1 MERTLTLGD
10 TSIGKKVLVALTG
23 IVLFGFV
30 LTHMLGNLQVF
41 LGPEALNTYAAN
53 LKKLGPLL
61 WVARLVLLVSVV
73 VHIVLSLSLA
83 RGASAARPI
92 GYRMKQSAATTYAA
106 RTMKLSGPLL
116 ACFIAYHI
124 AHFTWPGVAMGA
136 YAHSSHDVYANVING
151 FRVPWVTAIYVVAQ
165 VLLGLHLYHG
175 SWSLF
180 QTLGLNHPRYNN
192 LRQSLPRLIAIT
204 VVAGNLAMPLAVLA
218 GVIS

>member
-30 LTHMLGNLQVF
+30 LVHMLGNLQVF
-41 LGPEALNTYAAN
+41 LGPEALNAYAAS
-53 LKKLGPLL
+53 LRKLGPLL
-61 WVARLVLLVSVV
+61 WVARLVLLISVL
-73 VHIVLSLSLA
+73 VHIVLSLDLVRQA
-83 RGASAARPI
+83 AVARPV
-92 GYRMKQSAATTYAA
+92 GYRLKQSAATTYAA
-106 RTMKLSGPLL
+106 RTMKWSGPLL
-116 ACFIAYHI
+116 ACFIVYHL

-136 YAHSSHDVYANVING
+136 YAHQPHDVYANFING
-151 FRVPWVTAIYVVAQ
+151 FRVPWVTAIYLVAQ

-180 QTLGLNHPRYNN
+180 QTLGLNHPRYNG
-192 LRQSLPRLIAIT
+192 LRQTLPRLIAIT
-204 VVAGNLAMPLAVLA
+204 IVAGNVAMPLAVLA